1 MGLERRKFVEKLD
14 DGSLKL
20 MLDVVNGARTLLP
33 PNSEITRGLE
43 SLTSQG
49 YLVSNPPYSR
59 SRKRHDVF
67 ICHSSGDKRFVRRV
81 ANDLGARGFKVWF
94 DEFEMLPGDSLYDKI
109 QHGIRTSAW
118 FVVVLSPDSV
128 GSKWC
133 RRELH
138 HALEEEFERGRV
150 YVVPALY
157 RQCEV
162 PGFLKEKLWADFR
175 SKKYKAGLHQLVKRL
190 GRR

>member
-1 MGLERRKFVEKLD
+1 MGLERRKFV
-14 DGSLKL
+14 DGLNDRSLKC
-20 MLDVVNGARTLLP
+20 MLDVVNSARTSLP
-33 PNSEITRGLE
+33 PNSEIARGLDA
-43 SLTSQG
+43 LTLQG
-49 YLVSNPPYSR
+49 YLLANPPYAR

-67 ICHSSGDKRFVRRV
+67 ICHSSGDKRFARRV
-81 ANDLGARGFKVWF
+81 ADDLVARGFKVWF
-94 DEFEMLPGDSLYDKI
+94 DELEMLPGDSLYERI

-138 HALEEEFERGRV
+138 NALEEGFDRGRV

-175 SKKYKAGLHQLVKRL
+175 GKKYKTGLHQLVKRL
-190 GRR
+190 GG